1 MYKIKEFIKKNI
13 TAPLAREAV
22 RRSIVPVGLTVGTAY
37 AMVDSLSI
45 GRVLVCLAVVLLAPV
60 VVFAPLRALV
70 AKRSNMINAMLLASF
85 VLVDLLCG
93 FIAVRWIIAGWLSAA
108 VLLAMTVG
116 GLFYN
121 VWMMSFAL
129 KLETN

>member
-1 MYKIKEFIKKNI
+1 MDKIKEFLRMNI

-22 RRSIVPVGLTVGTAY
+22 RRSIVPVGLTVGAACATA
-37 AMVDSLSI
+37 DSVSI

-60 VVFAPLRALV
+60 VVFAPLRTLV
-70 AKRSNMINAMLLASF
+70 ARRSNMINAMLLASF
-85 VLVDLLCG
+85 VLVDLLSG
-93 FIAVRWIIAGWLSAA
+93 FIAVRWTIAGWLSAA
-108 VLLAMTVG
+108 VLLTMTVG